1 MSAPITETDTWRAD
15 DVDMIIDVRS
25 PLEFAEDHIP
35 GAVNLPVLSN
45 EERVIIGTIYKQ
57 QSPFLAR
64 KKGAVFVARNIA
76 EHVENTLC
84 DLPTSFT
91 PLIHCWRGGQ
101 RSRAF
106 ARICSEIGWKSYIL
120 NGGYK
125 QYRRTVVQELEARP
139 RSLSYIVVAGRT
151 GSAKTDILTSLAEKG
166 AQVLDLEDLAAHR
179 GSLLGGLQDRP
190 QPGQRLFESR
200 LNDALQSFDPA
211 QPVYLESESSRIGQI
226 QLPKDLWKEIIAA
239 PQVVITAPCEARA
252 QYLMTVYRHLTE
264 DTRDLNKL
272 VAGMVYRYGK
282 KQTESW
288 QALIDAGDWHNL
300 AVELLETH
308 YDPAY
313 DRSMKR
319 HQQNVQGEILQ
330 ADCTQDSVE
339 QTAHEILALFQRKKS

>member
-15 DVDMIIDVRS
+15 EVDMIIDVRS

-35 GAVNLPVLSN
+35 GAVNMPVLSN

-76 EHVENTLC
+76 GHVESSLS
-84 DLPTSFT
+84 DMPTGFT

-125 QYRRTVVQELEARP
+125 QYRRTVVQELEATP
-139 RSLSYIVVAGRT
+139 QSLNYIVVAGRT
-151 GSAKTDILTSLAEKG
+151 GSAKTDILTALAERG

-179 GSLLGGLQDRP
+179 GSLLGQLQDRP

-200 LNDALQSFDPA
+200 LNDALLSFDPA
-211 QPVYLESESSRIGQI
+211 KTVYLESESSKIGQI
-226 QLPKDLWKEIIAA
+226 QLPKHLWQQIIAA
-239 PQVVITAPCEARA
+239 PQVVITTPCEARA
-252 QYLMTVYRHLTE
+252 QYLMQVYSHLTE
-264 DTRDLNKL
+264 DITDLNKL
-272 VAGMVYRYGK
+272 VAGMVYRYGRQ
-282 KQTESW
+282 QTESW
-288 QALIDAGDWHNL
+288 QALIDAGDWLNL

-319 HQQNVQGEILQ
+319 HQHNVQGEILQ
-330 ADCTQDSVE
+330 ADCSKDSVE
-339 QTAHEILALFQRKKS
+339 QTVGEILRCYP

>member
-15 DVDMIIDVRS
+15 EIDMIIDVRS

-35 GAVNLPVLSN
+35 GAVNMPVLSN
-45 EERVIIGTIYKQ
+45 DERVIIGTIYKQ

-76 EHVENTLC
+76 AHVESTLS
-84 DLPTSFT
+84 DMPQGFT

-125 QYRRTVVQELEARP
+125 QYRRTVVQELETTP
-139 RSLSYIVVAGRT
+139 QSLNYIVVAGRT
-151 GSAKTDILTSLAEKG
+151 GSAKTDILTALAEKG
-166 AQVLDLEDLAAHR
+166 AQVLDLENLAALR
-179 GSLLGGLQDRP
+179 GSLLGQLQDRP

-200 LNDALQSFDPA
+200 LNDVLRSFDPSK
-211 QPVYLESESSRIGQI
+211 PVYLESESSRIGQI

-239 PQVVITAPCEARA
+239 PQVVITTPRERRA
-252 QYLMTVYRHLTE
+252 KYLMQVYTHLTE
-264 DTRDLNKL
+264 DITDLNKL
-272 VAGMVYRYGK
+272 VAGMVYRYGHQ
-282 KQTESW
+282 QTESW

-319 HQQNVQGEILQ
+319 HQQNVRGDIEQV
-330 ADCTQDSVE
+330 DCSRDSVE
-339 QTAHEILALFQRKKS
+339 KTADEILSRYP